1 MEAQNATGQKQKKE
15 SGNASEDKEEKRIK
29 WITMKQLPIGMTML
43 GVTLHCEATTGDTL
57 VALPYGLRASL
68 RNCAVKKGKLIRV
81 IVVETKPKLEIS
93 ILVNQELKDS
103 DIRKGITLS
112 ATVNEIQDHGYTLAF
127 APALKKGFM
136 RKEAHTYQQGDIVEA
151 TCVDDGIWKV
161 MDSIPPITYDIR
173 ADAIIAGMV
182 FNGKVTHVLPSGLRV
197 NFSTLFSAQIAKIH
211 TQDKSYK
218 VNDKVRNKNTGYTK
232 TTGILLTILQVS
244 IRILNVYEE
253 IIHATLLP
261 ELFSTSLNLTSPIA
275 VGTKFESS
283 RVLYDDESG
292 HMTQHGY
299 LHSTKVAQTVC
310 QGGVTPEIR
319 IMSFSPMEQTCLVSC
334 EKNSVSR
341 TYLKSTDIPVGAILN
356 CTVEQVKPHGLLLK
370 FENFF
375 AWCSAEHLSDLNGN
389 ESWLKKTLAKY
400 KPGKTVKARN
410 LGMDK
415 LGRNL
420 NVTMKPSL
428 VNKKDSDTNTGKPIM
443 GSVALYNVTQT
454 ASPGHLSDFPDQ
466 IPTGFQMGRVIHG
479 GITFK
484 ESQIKTDAIE
494 GDYDASLAKE
504 EYVLGYINKI
514 DTWGCVVHFWYGNK
528 FGSGALPLCVRF
540 QFHLQHPYIDQC
552 DLEY

>member
-1 MEAQNATGQKQKKE
+1 MPSIPTPSTSHSQKKSKDTTTTTTTTKPARSTQHQKVIENKGKEASETQLQASLSHIQTLRKTQKRKPQNDAFPRSTKKVAQLEPIEYRNAVREGRMEAQNATGQKQKKE

-136 RKEAHTYQQGDIVEA
+136 RKEAHTYQQGDIVEV

-232 TTGILLTILQVS
+232 TTGILLTIL
-244 IRILNVYEE
+244 
-253 IIHATLLP
+253 
-261 ELFSTSLNLTSPIA
+261 
-275 VGTKFESS
+275 
-283 RVLYDDESG
+283 
-292 HMTQHGY
+292 
-299 LHSTKVAQTVC
+299 
-310 QGGVTPEIR
+310 
-319 IMSFSPMEQTCLVSC
+319 
-334 EKNSVSR
+334 
-341 TYLKSTDIPVGAILN
+341 
-356 CTVEQVKPHGLLLK
+356 
-370 FENFF
+370 
-375 AWCSAEHLSDLNGN
+375 
-389 ESWLKKTLAKY
+389 
-400 KPGKTVKARN
+400 
-410 LGMDK
+410 
-415 LGRNL
+415 
-420 NVTMKPSL
+420 
-428 VNKKDSDTNTGKPIM
+428 
-443 GSVALYNVTQT
+443 
-454 ASPGHLSDFPDQ
+454 
-466 IPTGFQMGRVIHG
+466 
-479 GITFK
+479 
-484 ESQIKTDAIE
+484 
-494 GDYDASLAKE
+494 
-504 EYVLGYINKI
+504 
-514 DTWGCVVHFWYGNK
+514 
-528 FGSGALPLCVRF
+528 
-540 QFHLQHPYIDQC
+540 
-552 DLEY
+552 